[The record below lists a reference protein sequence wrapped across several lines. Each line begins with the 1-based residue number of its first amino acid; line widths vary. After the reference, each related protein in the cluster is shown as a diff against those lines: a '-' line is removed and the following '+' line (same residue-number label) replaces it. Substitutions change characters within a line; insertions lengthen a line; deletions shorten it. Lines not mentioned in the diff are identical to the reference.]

1 LTSESAL
8 AEFISLAS
16 RSELAERVR
25 NLKKQ
30 KAALLLCHNYQRVE
44 VQKVSDHVGDSLEL
58 CLAATKASG
67 FEEIVFCGVD
77 FMAESAAAL
86 NPGRRVLIPSHSA
99 TCDMA
104 AMLRA
109 EQVGRA
115 KKEHPDAA
123 VVLYI
128 NSLAEAKA
136 EADVLCTSAN
146 AVEIVSK
153 VDADEVLFGPDRN
166 LGLYVSGRVPAKT
179 IIHLPSDGCCYV
191 HKMIRPEH
199 VLKARADHPRA
210 EILVHPEC
218 DPDVVKLA
226 DFTVSTGGM
235 VRRAV
240 ESSATEFVIGTE
252 ATMAQTLAARF
263 PRKRF
268 HPILESALC
277 RSMQETD
284 LGKLALSLERDIFE
298 VKVSRR
304 IAEGVRRVTQRMLD
318 LTG

>member
-1 LTSESAL
+1 LSSRSAL
-8 AEFISLAS
+8 AEPIS
-16 RSELAERVR
+16 SESNAEIAERIR
-25 NLKKQ
+25 ELKRQ
-30 KAALLLCHNYQRVE
+30 KAALLLCHNYQKVE
-44 VQKVSDHVGDSLEL
+44 VQRVSDHVGDSLEL
-58 CLAATKASG
+58 CLAATRASG

-86 NPGRRVLIPSHSA
+86 NPGKKVLIPSLTA

-109 EQVGRA
+109 EQVRRA
-115 KKEHPDAA
+115 KREHPDAA

-146 AVEIVSK
+146 AVEIVSRI
-153 VDADEVLFGPDRN
+153 DAEEILFGPDRN
-166 LGLYVSGRVPAKT
+166 LGLYVSGKVPGKR
-179 IIHLPSDGCCYV
+179 IIPMPSDGCCYV

-199 VLKARADHPRA
+199 VLRARSAHPKA
-210 EILVHPEC
+210 EVLVHPEC
-218 DPDVVKLA
+218 DPEVVRLA
-226 DFTVSTGGM
+226 DFVVSTGGM
-235 VRRAV
+235 VKRV
-240 ESSATEFVIGTE
+240 LESSATEFVIGTE

-263 PRKRF
+263 PTKTF
-268 HPILESALC
+268 HPILDNALC

-284 LGKLALSLERDIFE
+284 LRKLELSLERGIHE
-298 VKVSRR
+298 VKVRRR

>member
-1 LTSESAL
+1 MSSGKTLQES
-8 AEFISLAS
+8 ISLAS
-16 RSELAERVR
+16 QNELAERIR
-25 NLKKQ
+25 DLKRQ

-44 VQKVSDHVGDSLEL
+44 VQRVSDHVGDSLEL

-86 NPGRRVLIPSHSA
+86 NPGKRVLIPSRSA

-104 AMLRA
+104 AMLKA
-109 EQVGRA
+109 EQVRRA
-115 KKEHPDAA
+115 KSEHPEAA

-146 AVEIVSK
+146 AVEIVSRI
-153 VDADEVLFGPDRN
+153 DADEILFGPDRN
-166 LGLYVSGRVPAKT
+166 LGTYVSGKVPGKT

-199 VLKARADHPRA
+199 VLRARADHPGA
-210 EILVHPEC
+210 EVLVHPEC
-218 DPDVVKLA
+218 DPDVIKLA

-235 VRRAV
+235 VKRALV
-240 ESSATEFVIGTE
+240 SSANGFVIGTE

-263 PRKRF
+263 PNKRF
-268 HPILESALC
+268 YPILETALC

-284 LGKLALSLERDIFE
+284 LANLAMALERNIHE
-298 VKVSRR
+298 VKVGQRV
-304 IAEGVRRVTQRMLD
+304 AEGVRRVTQRMLD